1 MIKFRN
7 VNKSFG
13 RNTVLKDISFTVDK
27 GNLVTII
34 GASGCG
40 KTTTLKMI
48 NRADQAP
55 PPATSSSAGRT
66 SATRT

>member
-40 KTTTLKMI
+40 KTTTGRTLL
-48 NRADQAP
+48 RLYA
-55 PPATSSSAGRT
+55 ATSSSAGRT